1 MYSCGCASSVAFHV
15 VVVLEF
21 ATSACASSERGRPSS
36 GYREGPSCRLISRL
50 ASCAL
55 RMSAPR
61 CSRLGQTA
69 LFSGAANNHV
79 SRLGPAV
86 QAAPPLCTHP
96 LAAALEKWI
105 MFLLR
110 KCTLAK
116 RIVVLDSRLFSPARA
131 TKPYRWH
138 YLFRWRSLER
148 GLSSGSCLRQG
159 RSVESGR
166 SSSRL
171 FTRTCFVIHLFI
183 HRIGWSRAVVGWH
196 ICLSR
201 DLPPPRPGRRL
212 FHEMGE
218 QMRTQSCS
226 HYPLRCQPFICGAAA
241 DLPDLQDRA
250 FPPACR
256 FKHKDCTS
264 NTLLRTC

>member
-171 FTRTCFVIHLFI
+171 FTQQLFEDKLRDWHHLTFLQK
-183 HRIGWSRAVVGWH
+183 VGLVLVRG
-196 ICLSR
+196 LSQAT
-201 DLPPPRPGRRL
+201 LQPLGHSPGHVRPASAK
-212 FHEMGE
+212 MD
-218 QMRTQSCS
+218 S
-226 HYPLRCQPFICGAAA
+226 
-241 DLPDLQDRA
+241 
-250 FPPACR
+250 
-256 FKHKDCTS
+256 
-264 NTLLRTC
+264 